1 MKKFIK
7 WTAILVAMFGIS
19 TLLSMV
25 AGNDVSWTAFTD
37 DTNWGVGVLFAP
49 LLTLAYWVLW
59 PSPATRHKFLMPTF
73 TGTPVSNQEA
83 YTWEE
88 QWDFV
93 HDPAFSHRPGNIW
106 FDTDDDANKS
116 NIFQWDDFFEE
127 QEQNEHKVDDSL
139 DLHLYDDPCNMW
151 YSVNNE

>member
-1 MKKFIK
+1 MKKFFK
-7 WTAILVAMFGIS
+7 WTAIFIAMFCIA

-25 AGNDVSWTAFTD
+25 AGKDVSWAAFTD

-49 LLTLAYWVLW
+49 LLTAVCWALW
-59 PSPATRHKFLMPTF
+59 PSPATRHKFFMPTF

-93 HDPAFSHRPGNIW
+93 HNPAFAHRPGNIW
-106 FDTDDDANKS
+106 FDTDDANKS